1 MTELYR
7 SPDGDIRLTQTPA
20 GYTILCRGS
29 LGQMEAVAV
38 LPEYWAALAAA
49 RKLCGLNVYEPR
61 KEDMIA

>member
-1 MTELYR
+1 MHELYR
-7 SPDGDIRLTQTPA
+7 SPDGDIRLTPTPA

-29 LGQMEAVAV
+29 LGQMEPVAV
-38 LPEYWAALAAA
+38 LPEYWQALTAA